1 MSSSPGWDEGNSGL
15 ELIEADEPGGATD
28 AAPGA
33 SDSIGPIDS
42 RCLENSCNTLPHS
55 GLDTL
60 SFQLNLELD
69 AV

>member
-33 SDSIGPIDS
+33 SDSIVRIPVDVGSIF
-42 RCLENSCNTLPHS
+42 RFTVIAAHM
-55 GLDTL
+55 
-60 SFQLNLELD
+60 
-69 AV
+69 A